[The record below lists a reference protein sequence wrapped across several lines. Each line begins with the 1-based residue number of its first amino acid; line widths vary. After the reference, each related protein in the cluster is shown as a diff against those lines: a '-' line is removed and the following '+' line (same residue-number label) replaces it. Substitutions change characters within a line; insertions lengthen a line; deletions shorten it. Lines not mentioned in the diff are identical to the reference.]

1 MAQGPRRRR
10 AGEEDRRALPGLRL
24 DSYARAGRADA
35 LDTGTGQGMIED
47 SVIAAMAT
55 GLARE
60 YGLVRA
66 AATATDR
73 ALAELDQGHVGVART
88 WRRILNALKWTGGGL
103 MSSL

>member
-1 MAQGPRRRR
+1 V
-10 AGEEDRRALPGLRL
+10 
-24 DSYARAGRADA
+24 
-35 LDTGTGQGMIED
+35 IED

-60 YGLVRA
+60 YGLAHA

-88 WRRILNALKWTGGGL
+88 WRRILNALNQLSAIPRDEQTEGTDVR
-103 MSSL
+103 